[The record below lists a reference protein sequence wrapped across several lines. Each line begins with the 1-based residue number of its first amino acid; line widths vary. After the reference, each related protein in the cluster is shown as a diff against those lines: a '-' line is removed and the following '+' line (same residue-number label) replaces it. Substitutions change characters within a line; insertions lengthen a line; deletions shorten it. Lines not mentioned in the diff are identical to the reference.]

1 MPEEIY
7 LMPKQTIVLTVDLII
22 VLKYG
27 MLLRIKSIYNDH
39 VVYIVCREWSCQWNN
54 QPKQQ
59 LINIY
64 KHY

>member
-39 VVYIVCREWSCQWNN
+39 VVYNVCRE
-54 QPKQQ
+54 
-59 LINIY
+59 
-64 KHY
+64 